1 MEPSLI
7 VMAGGL
13 GKRYGGLK
21 QTDSFGPSGETIL
34 DYALYDAWKVGFKKI
49 VLVINAEIEQDIKL
63 NHLPK
68 YHHQG
73 EIEYVIQ
80 SLEDIPPD
88 YSVPA
93 ERIKPWGTGHAVLVC
108 ETLIKE
114 PFAIINADDFYGRQS
129 FQLIHDHLVKLDSK
143 TLSACVVGY
152 RLENTL
158 SGHGYVSRGVCKIDS
173 QGFLDEIK
181 ERPQIYRK
189 NNEEIY
195 YINEAEEHLP
205 LSGKETVSLNLM
217 GFTPLFFNTLKVDF
231 MRFLDIHLNDYTAEF
246 YLPKALDNL
255 IRRGLKV
262 PVLFT
267 EDQWFGVTY
276 QADGPQV
283 INELK
288 NMIEIGIYP
297 SNLWG

>member
-1 MEPSLI
+1 M
-7 VMAGGL
+7 
-13 GKRYGGLK
+13 
-21 QTDSFGPSGETIL
+21 
-34 DYALYDAWKVGFKKI
+34 
-49 VLVINAEIEQDIKL
+49 INAEIEQDIKL

-173 QGFLDEIK
+173 EGFLDEIK

-231 MRFLDIHLNDYTAEF
+231 MRFLDIQLNDYTAEF

-288 NMIEIGIYP
+288 KMIEIGIYP

>member
-1 MEPSLI
+1 
-7 VMAGGL
+7 
-13 GKRYGGLK
+13 
-21 QTDSFGPSGETIL
+21 
-34 DYALYDAWKVGFKKI
+34 
-49 VLVINAEIEQDIKL
+49 
-63 NHLPK
+63 
-68 YHHQG
+68 
-73 EIEYVIQ
+73 
-80 SLEDIPPD
+80 
-88 YSVPA
+88 
-93 ERIKPWGTGHAVLVC
+93 PWGTGHAVLVC

-173 QGFLDEIK
+173 QGFLDEII

-288 NMIEIGIYP
+288 KMIEIGIYP

>member
-88 YSVPA
+88 YPVPA

-195 YINEAEEHLP
+195 YINEAEEHLL

-231 MRFLDIHLNDYTAEF
+231 MRFLDIQLNDYTAEF

-288 NMIEIGIYP
+288 KMIEIGIYP

>member
-231 MRFLDIHLNDYTAEF
+231 MRFLDIQLNDYTAEF

-288 NMIEIGIYP
+288 KMIEIGIYP

>member
-1 MEPSLI
+1 MKPSLI

-49 VLVINAEIEQDIKL
+49 VLVINAQIEQDIKL

-80 SLEDIPPD
+80 SLEDIPPE

-173 QGFLDEIK
+173 QGFLDEII

-231 MRFLDIHLNDYTAEF
+231 MRFLDIQLNDYTAEF

-288 NMIEIGIYP
+288 KMIEIGIYP

>member
-13 GKRYGGLK
+13 GKRYGGSK

-49 VLVINAEIEQDIKL
+49 VLGINAEIEQDIKL

-93 ERIKPWGTGHAVLVC
+93 KRIKPWGTGHAVLVC

-231 MRFLDIHLNDYTAEF
+231 MRFLDIQLNDYTAEF

-288 NMIEIGIYP
+288 KMIEIGIYP

>member
-13 GKRYGGLK
+13 GKRYGGSK

-49 VLVINAEIEQDIKL
+49 VLVINAQIEQDIKL

-231 MRFLDIHLNDYTAEF
+231 MRFLDIHLNDYTSEF

-288 NMIEIGIYP
+288 KMIEIGIYP

>member
-1 MEPSLI
+1 MTPSLI
-7 VMAGGL
+7 IMAGGL
-13 GKRYGGLK
+13 GNRYGGLK
-21 QTDSFGPSGETIL
+21 QKDSFGPSGERLL

-49 VLVINAEIEQDIKL
+49 VLVINTELEQEFKL
-63 NHLPK
+63 EYLPK
-68 YHHQG
+68 YQQHG

-80 SLEDIPPD
+80 SLENIPPE
-88 YSVPA
+88 YPVPA
-93 ERIKPWGTGHAVLVC
+93 ERVKPWGTGHAVLVC

-231 MRFLDIHLNDYTAEF
+231 MRFLDIQLNDYTAEF

-288 NMIEIGIYP
+288 KMIEIGIYP

>member
-80 SLEDIPPD
+80 SLENIPPA
-88 YSVPA
+88 YPVPA

-114 PFAIINADDFYGRQS
+114 PFAVINADDFYGRQS
-129 FQLIHDHLVKLDSK
+129 FQLIRDHLVKLDSK

-231 MRFLDIHLNDYTAEF
+231 MRFLDIQLNDYTAEF

-288 NMIEIGIYP
+288 KMIEIGIYP